1 MLNTPACG
9 RPCRNVTPVNGAM
22 TSHAT
27 TIRPIPMKH
36 NAVDVCSIRVI
47 SAPPGKSSYGLFITG
62 IAPAPN
68 PPNPNNSAP
77 NVPNHRKNANRRSS
91 ENVSVGSWYG
101 LLRDRSGPET
111 RTLPSR
117 FGEIKSTP
125 VAVVTSSDACRYS
138 ASGLCNNAERDPAL
152 PKRGKIVRK

>member
-91 ENVSVGSWYG
+91 ENVSVGSW
-101 LLRDRSGPET
+101 
-111 RTLPSR
+111 